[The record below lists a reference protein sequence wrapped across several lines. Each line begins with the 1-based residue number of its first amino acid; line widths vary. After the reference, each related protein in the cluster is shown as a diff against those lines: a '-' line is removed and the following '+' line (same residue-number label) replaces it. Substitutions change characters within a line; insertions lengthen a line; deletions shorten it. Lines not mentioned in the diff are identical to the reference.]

1 VSLIHSDGCPVIDD
15 NSNQDLLNLDGAN
28 PEQGRGRVPRDYNA
42 TPFGSLP
49 FAKPVATKPIPRS
62 EWKERI
68 QEMTAKK
75 LILSDMA
82 RRGGVQTKNQGQ
94 TNFCWAFAPTLCV
107 EIARV
112 QAGEKYVDLSPAAIA
127 CPVNDFRNV
136 GNWAN
141 KAIAYYAKFGGVPS
155 SMWPQIAIDRRYDN
169 DKTQAVREQHRVKD
183 WIDLPRNSF
192 DHLMSELLRLRAVA
206 IGLDAWGHEVTACDP
221 VILKD
226 GRFAARIWNSWAESW
241 GQRGMSILAEDYITR
256 GFDQIAVLHS
266 TAL

>member
-1 VSLIHSDGCPVIDD
+1 
-15 NSNQDLLNLDGAN
+15 
-28 PEQGRGRVPRDYNA
+28 
-42 TPFGSLP
+42 
-49 FAKPVATKPIPRS
+49 
-62 EWKERI
+62 
-68 QEMTAKK
+68 
-75 LILSDMA
+75 
-82 RRGGVQTKNQGQ
+82 
-94 TNFCWAFAPTLCV
+94 
-107 EIARV
+107 
-112 QAGEKYVDLSPAAIA
+112 
-127 CPVNDFRNV
+127 
-136 GNWAN
+136 
-141 KAIAYYAKFGGVPS
+141 
-155 SMWPQIAIDRRYDN
+155 MWPQIAIDRRYDN